1 MKRDGRNLYVDYY
14 KLLFITIHSTLHATS
29 GSYGVKEAQS
39 PHAVSPLMKLLKK
52 NGKQSIKLDGF
63 TLSKNSDVLETK
75 YFLMNNNFCTSC
87 LLNSIYTGIV
97 RQNQCFKPE
106 PDYK

>member
-29 GSYGVKEAQS
+29 SGYDMKEARS
-39 PHAVSPLMKLLKK
+39 PQAVSPLMKLFKK
-52 NGKQSIKLDGF
+52 NGKQLTKRDGF

-75 YFLMNNNFCTSC
+75 YFLINNNFCTSC

-97 RQNQCFKPE
+97 RRNQCFKPE